1 MALTAGLTGFVPAY
15 LGVRRISHQIAANFQ
30 AERQRWMLWTPVLLG
45 SGIGAYFALPAEPP
59 QWSGALASGALLGGI
74 LLCRRRPGLQV
85 AVLALLMLSVGF
97 SAAQFRSFTQQAPVI
112 GKRIGPVAIE
122 GRLIALERLNDG
134 TRLLI
139 APATIDRLDRL
150 QTPARV
156 RLKLIG
162 KTAGNVLR
170 PGDLIRLR
178 GTLMPPPGPVMPGG
192 YDYGRMLWFG
202 RIGAVGFA
210 FGPPQRLAASQAP
223 EFWLNM
229 EIWEIRLA
237 GLRDRLTRRIIA
249 AIPGEAGPVSAALM
263 TGERG
268 AISAAVN
275 QAMRD
280 SGLVHLLSI
289 SGLHMGFLASI
300 VFFAVRGG
308 LALIEPVALRY
319 PIKKWAALAA
329 IIGTLLYM
337 FISGAS
343 IPTQRSFIMTGAV
356 LLAILLD
363 RIGISMRLIAIA
375 AALILLISPE
385 SLHNASFQLSFAA
398 VIALVAMYEWMSA
411 RQVARLRSSGLI
423 PRSLRYIGGL
433 ALTSVLAGLATAPLI
448 AFHFNRIGFY
458 SLLANLLAVPLTG
471 AWIMPC
477 AVAAFALMPFG
488 LEGWALALMGV
499 GVKWLIAI
507 SAAVAALPGSAAMVA
522 QPPVIALLL
531 VIAGF
536 FWVSLWSLAWRWAG
550 MVMIALGLLLAP
562 FGSRPDILVEGEG
575 RLIGVRGPDGIMRL
589 NSTRVATHAR
599 KEWAKAE
606 GSAVTLPA
614 AANSPQAACDE
625 LGCLFTAPD
634 GRKVAYVRNGLAL
647 AEDCRAAS
655 IVIASVPVRG
665 CASAQLVIDLFDL
678 QRGGAHAVWLNA
690 PRPRVESVAAR
701 RGHRPWVTAGAP
713 R

>member
-1 MALTAGLTGFVPAY
+1 MSLADGLMGVFPADS
-15 LGVRRISHQIAANFQ
+15 GVRGIGHAIAANFQ
-30 AERQRWMLWTPVLLG
+30 AERQRWMLWIPVLLG
-45 SGIGAYFALPAEPP
+45 VGIGAYFELHIEPP
-59 QWSGALASGALLGGI
+59 LWSGALASGALLGGV
-74 LLCRRRPGLQV
+74 LLCRRLPALQV
-85 AVLALLMLSVGF
+85 AVLALLLVSAGF
-97 SAAQFRSFTQQAPVI
+97 TAAQFRSFTQEAPVI
-112 GKRIGPVAIE
+112 GKRTGPVAIE
-122 GRLIALERLNDG
+122 GQLIALERLNDG

-139 APATIDRLDRL
+139 APRTIDRLDRL
-150 QTPARV
+150 QAPLRV
-156 RLKLIG
+156 RLKLTG
-162 KTAGNVLR
+162 KTAGNDLR

-192 YDYGRMLWFG
+192 FDYGRMLWFE
-202 RIGAVGFA
+202 RIGAVGFT
-210 FGPPQRLAASQAP
+210 FGPPQRLAAAQAP

-229 EIWEIRLA
+229 EIWLA

-289 SGLHMGFLASI
+289 SGLHMGFLAGI

-329 IIGTLLYM
+329 ITGTLLYL

-356 LLAILLD
+356 LLAVMLD

-385 SLHNASFQLSFAA
+385 SLHHASFQLSFAA

-411 RQVARLRSSGLI
+411 HQAPRLWNAGLI
-423 PRSLRYIGGL
+423 ARGLRYVGGL
-433 ALTSVLAGLATAPLI
+433 ALTSLLAGLATAPLI
-448 AFHFNRIGFY
+448 AFHFNRIGMY

-488 LEGWALALMGV
+488 LERWALAPMGV
-499 GVKWLIAI
+499 GVEWVIAI
-507 SAAVAALPGSAAMVA
+507 ANAVAALPGSAAMVA

-536 FWVSLWSLAWRWAG
+536 LWVCLWSLAWRWAG
-550 MVMIALGLLLAP
+550 LVFVALGLLLAP
-562 FGSRPDILVEGEG
+562 FGSRPDILVDTEG
-575 RLIGVRGPDGIMRL
+575 RLIAVRGPDGSMRV
-589 NSTRVATHAR
+589 NSMRVAKHAR
-599 KEWAKAE
+599 NEWAKAE
-606 GSAVTLPA
+606 GSAAPLPA
-614 AANSPQAACDE
+614 AANSAHAACDG
-625 LGCLFTAPD
+625 LGCMFTARD
-634 GRKVAYVRNGLAL
+634 GRMVAYVRDGMAL
-647 AEDCRAAS
+647 AEDCRVAD
-655 IVIASVPVRG
+655 IVISSVPVRA

-678 QRGGAHAVWLNA
+678 QRGGAHAVWLDG
-690 PRPRVESVAAR
+690 PRLRVESVTAQ
-701 RGHRPWVTAGAP
+701 RGDRPWSLPVE
-713 R
+713 